1 MMDMIPNVDSNN
13 HTDSKARRSDRP
25 REMETIDRGVGP
37 TPAPTVDQRLPP
49 YFGFSP
55 YMLDRRSAMESG
67 RVEII

>member
-1 MMDMIPNVDSNN
+1 MMDMIANVDSNN